1 MFLLLINIHLEFK
14 LYSFSVETNL
24 NKNEV
29 IWKETQFKHINT
41 KSNWSLKCCDQYCD
55 GVIDGLLISMMRVI
69 QVPVGVSQSISI
81 ESHFASAAACSSA
94 LGEFIVLRVEDWMTD
109 SCPSSQQKPE
119 KSSSSQTWL
128 WCASSSGLSS
138 AAASQVKSR
147 ESNSSPLWTCVPLK
161 WSPQKHDAALCFCVC
176 ILRVQRSGHSD
187 SAWSTELCSGSLRL
201 HHMSH
206 QSQRLQCNLLSWYQ
220 QKDGEVP
227 KLLIYLASTR
237 ASGIPERFSG
247 SGSNSD
253 FTLTI
258 SGVQAE
264 DAAVYYCMGRHDINS
279 QAVFTQ
285 WKSVVQKP
293 PSVRLNRNWSDCCSW
308 KLLQRLIHFTEDTHT
323 HTHTHT
329 HTLSFTTFMSPRGL
343 NKLLFHLYRMK

>member
-1 MFLLLINIHLEFK
+1 MNTQKIKYFSWNNKKHIRNSTYFQHPVWFLHQKSTTVIQTHWAAVQKPLTAERHGSLTLTQTNSTQSVSVCNILSDKKKTDKNRRTQIYKCMFLLLINIHLEFK
-14 LYSFSVETNL
+14 LYSFSVAINL
-24 NKNEV
+24 NKNGD

-41 KSNWSLKCCDQYCD
+41 KSKWSLKCCDQYCD

-206 QSQRLQCNLLSWYQ
+206 QSESLWWELFIL
-220 QKDGEVP
+220 VP
-227 KLLIYLASTR
+227 T
-237 ASGIPERFSG
+237 ERWRS
-247 SGSNSD
+247 S
-253 FTLTI
+253 
-258 SGVQAE
+258 
-264 DAAVYYCMGRHDINS
+264 
-279 QAVFTQ
+279 
-285 WKSVVQKP
+285 
-293 PSVRLNRNWSDCCSW
+293 
-308 KLLQRLIHFTEDTHT
+308 
-323 HTHTHT
+323 
-329 HTLSFTTFMSPRGL
+329 
-343 NKLLFHLYRMK
+343 